1 MPQKDTNARKEYN
14 KLQYLKKKSVIKNDV
29 TNNAALEIEKN
40 EPTDKELNVLLLKQN
55 NELLKQNNELLKKN
69 NELLEIIKNNTNI
82 SNKEFYKKLP
92 ASYVLLCLII
102 FIT

>member
-55 NELLKQNNELLKKN
+55 NELLKKN